1 MEKKFLILLTYVV
14 IWTHTALL
22 VCGEERGIKQADD
35 TGKYLDEMSISYVFF
50 LFTMYYIARVYHE
63 RIHFKDHRANTNTFG
78 RNKRWSYQ

>member
-35 TGKYLDEMSISYVFF
+35 TGKYLDANVHFLRFF
-50 LFTMYYIARVYHE
+50 LIYNVLYSE
-63 RIHFKDHRANTNTFG
+63 SLSPAN
-78 RNKRWSYQ
+78 SL